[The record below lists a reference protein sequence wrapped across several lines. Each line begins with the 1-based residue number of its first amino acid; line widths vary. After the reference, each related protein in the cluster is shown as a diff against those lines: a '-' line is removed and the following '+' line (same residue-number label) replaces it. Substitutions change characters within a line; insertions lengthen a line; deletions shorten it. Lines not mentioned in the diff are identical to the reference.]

1 MKNSLK
7 TIYLL
12 FIFTIICINGCK
24 KNENFKSEGNSLES
38 TQQKSLPD
46 KFRLANYGL
55 DVIKEDGKFFLRS
68 KGVSTPISEKE
79 YQQITKIAS
88 QYQVPSATNNS
99 ISKNTLATTETYSDD
114 AANLVLVVLQNIA
127 AQFLVPIMENI
138 FVFRPDH
145 NGTILAGSPLLS
157 VPTELQSTFDLEQK
171 FIKIDEQTTIHALHY
186 KRKNGPPK
194 GLIFYLHGN
203 GGENLT
209 FKPLVEKY
217 VQNIGYDLIMMDY
230 RGFGLSTGIRSNK
243 EEIFNDTEIVYQD
256 ILKDYPGVP
265 VVVVGYSIG
274 TGIAAH
280 LVAETKT
287 KPSGLTLLAPYYD
300 MYTLALSTLPITGL
314 ILNDQTKQ
322 YMNFNF
328 ETSKYL
334 QKVPNIPVYILHG
347 KKDVLIP
354 SINSEM
360 IKKENPNVVVA
371 YIDDADHQSIS
382 QYWTFL
388 KKP

>member
-24 KNENFKSEGNSLES
+24 KNENSKSEGNSLES

-55 DVIKEDGKFFLRS
+55 DVIKENGKFFLRS

-79 YQQITKIAS
+79 YQQITKIVS

-99 ISKNTLATTETYSDD
+99 ISKNALATTESYLDNPLDLT
-114 AANLVLVVLQNIA
+114 VVILQSIA
-127 AQFLVPIMENI
+127 VK
-138 FVFRPDH
+138 
-145 NGTILAGSPLLS
+145 ILAPILENMVLFHPTTDGRYSLAGLGLLLPS
-157 VPTELQSTFDLEQK
+157 LELQSTYDLKQR
-171 FIKIDEQTTIHALHY
+171 FINTDENTTIHALHY
-186 KRKNGPPK
+186 KRKVGPSK
-194 GLIFYLHGN
+194 GLIFFLHGN
-203 GGENLT
+203 AGENLT
-209 FKPLVEKY
+209 FKPAAEKY
-217 VQNIGYDLIMMDY
+217 VQDSGYDLVMMDY
-230 RGFGLSTGIRSNK
+230 RGFGLSTGTLTNK
-243 EEIFNDTEIVYQD
+243 EELFNDTEIVYQEVS
-256 ILKDYPGVP
+256 KEYVGVP
-265 VVVVGYSIG
+265 IVVIGYSLG

-300 MYTLALSTLPITGL
+300 MYSEALSILPILGL
-314 ILNDQTKQ
+314 ILNEQTKQ
-322 YMNFNF
+322 YMNFNI

-334 QKVPNIPVYILHG
+334 QKATIPVQIFHG
-347 KKDVLIP
+347 KKDVTIP
-354 SINSEM
+354 SIHSEM
-360 IKKENPNVVVA
+360 IKKENPNVVVT
-371 YIDDADHQSIS
+371 YLDDADHQSIFK
-382 QYWTFL
+382 YWTWS